1 MLIPRVDRST
11 PWIYSSSKLQRL
23 HNTIHSLFLVE
34 KSIIVKKDL
43 EVAHEDIVF
52 LMGATGI
59 EHKIGKSK
67 SPLDAN
73 SVTPNTHGFVFEN
86 DGLPTVIV
94 LKENVVNIAGGDNPG
109 VWLRFDSKQPGV
121 ESFFSQYLDTD
132 YKYQHDSEFIPWYDL
147 CLVKRPDRVD
157 KEIKVFERIEQ
168 FQLKDFDNTVKF
180 PVAAEPLL
188 VGRRI
193 QVHKLANK
201 VIIYDYKGVDVTNE
215 NTIIVTEIL
224 KLDYESVILEC
235 VIDKIGTI
243 YVIDVYIK
251 NGLPTYKFCLYERKE
266 LLLKDEFRLP
276 IKLIPYEI
284 KYSLSDIDAKVSVIK
299 PLGSVISL
307 YTPSE
312 WYVLRK

>member
-1 MLIPRVDRST
+1 MLIPRVDQST

-34 KSIIVKKDL
+34 KSKIVKKDL
-43 EVAHEDIVF
+43 ETAHEDIVF

-59 EHKIGKSK
+59 EHKIGSSQ
-67 SPLDAN
+67 SPLDIAKQD
-73 SVTPNTHGFVFEN
+73 TTHGFVFEN

-94 LKENVVNIAGGDNPG
+94 LKENVVNIAGGDSPG
-109 VWLRFDSKQPGV
+109 VWLRFDSRQPGV

-147 CLVKRPDRVD
+147 CLVKRPDRID
-157 KEIKVFERIEQ
+157 KEIKIFDRIEQ
-168 FQLKDFDNTVKF
+168 FQLKDFDKTVKF

-193 QVHKLANK
+193 QVHKLGNK
-201 VIIYDYKGVDVTNE
+201 VIIYDYKGVNITNDSS
-215 NTIIVTEIL
+215 VVVSEIL
-224 KLDYESVILEC
+224 RLNYESVILEC
-235 VIDKIGTI
+235 VVGKMGTI

-266 LLLKDEFRLP
+266 LLLQDKFIAPME
-276 IKLIPYEI
+276 LIPYEI
-284 KYSLSDIDAKVSVIK
+284 KYSLSDIKDKVSVIK

-312 WYVLRK
+312 WYVLRT